1 MRKVLIGLGVML
13 SLGLFSACSSDEGNE
28 LFKVRN
34 FANSGCK
41 SATRVGDEGGT
52 LYDENEAI
60 EVKGLKD
67 GYLSINHKNALFN
80 CEAGGFNII
89 ATIDGNVI
97 KVTEK
102 YNADAAN
109 CICPYDIYCEVG
121 PLADGDYTI
130 IIYQDATY
138 DQADA
143 REHTRFNVS
152 YKKDLNR
159 ILHIVPDPMCTT

>member
-1 MRKVLIGLGVML
+1 MRKVLFGLGVML

-52 LYDENEAI
+52 LYDENETI

-97 KVTEK
+97 EYPRQVRTHRRHR
-102 YNADAAN
+102 
-109 CICPYDIYCEVG
+109 
-121 PLADGDYTI
+121 LRSLRDGLQLHVKKRRKHLNIKMFRKLQALPKHITI
-130 IIYQDATY
+130 T
-138 DQADA
+138 
-143 REHTRFNVS
+143 
-152 YKKDLNR
+152 
-159 ILHIVPDPMCTT
+159 